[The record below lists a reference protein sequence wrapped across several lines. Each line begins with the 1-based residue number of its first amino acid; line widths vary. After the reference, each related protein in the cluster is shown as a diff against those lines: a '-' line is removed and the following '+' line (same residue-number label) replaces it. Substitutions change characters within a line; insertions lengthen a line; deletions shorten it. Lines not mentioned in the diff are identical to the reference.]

1 MDLKDRIKDLR
12 KQKKWTQ
19 ADLHKKTGIS
29 MGMIGGIE
37 SGSRNPSDKTL
48 NKIVEAFGVTL
59 EWLKTGE
66 DKDVSLVQNFI
77 KRLIDE
83 GIIKSTELDNE
94 TREILLKTVEAEIA
108 LLLKKKNNKK

>member
-12 KQKKWTQ
+12 KQKGWTQ
-19 ADLHKKTGIS
+19 ADLSKRTGIS

-37 SGSRNPSDKTL
+37 NGTRNPSDKTL
-48 NKIVEAFGVTL
+48 NKISTAFNVTP

-66 DKDVSLVQNFI
+66 DRNNSLVQDFL

-83 GIIKSTELDNE
+83 GIVKDTELDNE
-94 TREILLKTVEAEIA
+94 TKDMILKTVEAEIA
-108 LLLKKKNNKK
+108 LLLKKKNDK